1 MWKPFLVE
9 SIPLRYGRNLMG
21 VIRQLQDA
29 DPFKQ
34 LPTETLEPLRTEAL
48 LKRFP
53 AHVHI
58 FNQHDPPT
66 GFLYVVKTGAVEI
79 VALTPGGVEMVVDVR
94 NEGDSFG
101 GTPIFTGEPYTAGAR
116 TVVDTECYL
125 IPEGLLTTIAST
137 YPQVRDY
144 FTHAVLSRV
153 RNLYAE
159 MVDDHSS
166 QAATQMEAYPFKKRL
181 MEIMSAPVAS
191 CSPQA
196 SIREVARQMR
206 ERNIGALLVG
216 NSDNP
221 ALGLITERDLVAQF
235 LAREELECASAVAAD
250 VMQPDPVSMPPET
263 YMYEAMAFMMSHSV
277 QYLPV
282 VEAGEVVGIVAFTD
296 LLRFR
301 SQKSMLLVA
310 EIQEAESI
318 AALKRIKGEIVKVA
332 VSLMGESRSHFETME
347 IISYLHHCILQ
358 RGYELVRDELR
369 GRGLEP
375 PGIRFCLMVMGSG
388 GRKEMLL
395 NPDQDNGLIYEDFPD
410 EMLPEVDAF
419 MVPFADRLVEAYAE
433 IGYPLC
439 NGKVMVNNPLWRGR
453 LSEWSAR
460 VADWVHVPEPKKVMY
475 STIFLDFMPLVGD
488 PTLCQD
494 LRDVVH
500 EVVRRNPRFMYHL
513 LENDLNLKLPLGML
527 GRFSLE
533 KSGEHKGQIS
543 LKQAGSIFI
552 VDCIRIFLLEKGV
565 DATTTI
571 ERLDKLVELNVF
583 NPETAEHIR
592 AALEAFTYLRLRNEI
607 ELVQRGEE
615 PSHYLDPEE
624 LSAVEQDLLRE
635 AFRVAGKVQDS
646 AKRHFGQG
654 AV

>member
-1 MWKPFLVE
+1 
-9 SIPLRYGRNLMG
+9 MG

-29 DPFKQ
+29 EPFRQ
-34 LPTETLEPLRTEAL
+34 LPQATLEQLCSQAR

-66 GFLYVVKTGAVEI
+66 GSLYIVKTGEVEI

-94 NEGDSFG
+94 QEGDSFG
-101 GTPIFTGEPYTAGAR
+101 GTPIFTGAPYTAGAR

-125 IPEGLLTTIAST
+125 IPDDLLTTIATSH
-137 YPQVRDY
+137 PQVRDY
-144 FTHAVLSRV
+144 FIHAVLSRV

-159 MVDDHSS
+159 MVEEHSS
-166 QAATQMEAYPFKKRL
+166 LSSTQMEAYPFKKRL
-181 MEIMSAPVAS
+181 AEIMSSPVTS
-191 CSPQA
+191 CRPETPL
-196 SIREVARQMR
+196 REVAKRMR
-206 ERNIGALLVG
+206 DRNIGALLVG
-216 NSDNP
+216 DERSQT
-221 ALGLITERDLVAQF
+221 LGIITERDLVTKF
-235 LAREELECASAVAAD
+235 LAREALECTSATARD
-250 VMQPDPVSMPPET
+250 VMRPDPVSMPPDT
-263 YMYEAMAFMMSHSV
+263 YMYEAMAFMIGHGIK
-277 QYLPV
+277 YLPV
-282 VEAGEVVGIVAFTD
+282 VDRKELVGIVAFTD
-296 LLRFR
+296 LMRFR
-301 SQKSMLLVA
+301 SQKSMMLIAAVH
-310 EIQEAESI
+310 EADSI
-318 AALKRIKGEIVKVA
+318 AELARIKGEIVKVA

-358 RGYELVRDELR
+358 RGYELVLEELR
-369 GRGLEP
+369 KQGVEP

-410 EMLPEVDAF
+410 AMLPEVEAF
-419 MVPFADRLVEAYAE
+419 MTPFAERLVSVYAE

-439 NGKVMVNNPLWRGR
+439 NGKVMINNPLWRGR
-453 LSEWSAR
+453 LSEWTAR
-460 VADWVHVPEPKKVMY
+460 VADWVRVPEPKKVMY

-513 LENDLNLKLPLGML
+513 LENDLNLKLPLGLL
-527 GRFSLE
+527 GRFSVE

-615 PSHYLDPEE
+615 ASHYLDPEK
-624 LSAVEQDLLRE
+624 LSPVEQDLLRE